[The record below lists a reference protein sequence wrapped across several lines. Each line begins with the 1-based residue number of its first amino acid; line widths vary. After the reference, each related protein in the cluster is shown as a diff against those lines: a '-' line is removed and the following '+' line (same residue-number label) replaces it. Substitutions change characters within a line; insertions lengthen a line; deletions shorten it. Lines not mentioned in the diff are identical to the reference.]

1 MPPPLTLIV
10 ARARNGV
17 IGRDNQL
24 PWKLPE
30 DLAFFKRTTMGA
42 SIVMGRKT
50 HESIGRPLPGRRNI
64 VVTHNATRH
73 FEGCDTVGSLAEAL
87 AVAARDG
94 AVEAFLIG
102 GAQLYAEGLG
112 QANKL
117 IVTEIDADFE
127 GDATFPALDLTR
139 WREDSRETHRAG
151 VPNDFGYAFVSYT
164 LLGPA

>member
-1 MPPPLTLIV
+1 MTTLTLIV

-17 IGRDNQL
+17 IGSDNQL

-42 SIVMGRKT
+42 PIVMGRKT
-50 HESIGRPLPGRRNI
+50 HESIGHALLGRRNI
-64 VVTHNATRH
+64 VVTRNAARR

-87 AVAARDG
+87 AVAARDS
-94 AVEAFLIG
+94 AAEAFLIG

-112 QANKL
+112 QADKL

-127 GDATFPALDLTR
+127 GDTAFPAPDPAR
-139 WREDSRETHRAG
+139 WREVSRETHRAG
-151 VPNDFGYAFVSYT
+151 APNDFDYAFVSYT
-164 LLGPA
+164 SLAPA

>member
-1 MPPPLTLIV
+1 MTTLTLIV

-42 SIVMGRKT
+42 PIVMGRKT

-64 VVTHNATRH
+64 VVTRDAARR

-94 AVEAFLIG
+94 AAEAFLIG

-127 GDATFPALDLTR
+127 GDAAFPAPDPAR
-139 WREDSRETHRAG
+139 WREVSREVHHAG
-151 VPNDFGYAFVSYT
+151 APNDFDYAFVSYT
-164 LLGPA
+164 RLATA